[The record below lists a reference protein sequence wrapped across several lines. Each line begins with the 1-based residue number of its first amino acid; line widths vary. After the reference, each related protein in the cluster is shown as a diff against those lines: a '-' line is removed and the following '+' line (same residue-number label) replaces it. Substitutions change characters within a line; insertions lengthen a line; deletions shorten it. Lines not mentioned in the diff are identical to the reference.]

1 MPPAMTASNEAQ
13 LLLAI
18 QRITF
23 IEREIEE
30 NKREAEGEIHRVCL
44 KAEADAKNAEL
55 RIKALEDERNKA
67 LRWGISTLGL
77 AVVGMA
83 TWIVNLITGGHIK

>member
-1 MPPAMTASNEAQ
+1 MLAM
-13 LLLAI
+13 

-30 NKREAEGEIHRVCL
+30 NKREAERETHRVCV
-44 KAEADAKNAEL
+44 KAEADAKSAEL

-67 LRWGISTLGL
+67 FQWGISTLGL
-77 AVVGMA
+77 AVVGMG
-83 TWIVNLITGGHIK
+83 TWIFNLITGGHIK